1 MPKLLCRLAATGLA
15 IALALPTAAGA
26 AEQARDQADR
36 TLYRAVDVAREMMNS
51 KDIYDRIL
59 AAGALSDIGDA
70 QALVLLE
77 QCIQVDDIVIRRSAI
92 DTLIT
97 ATHPNS
103 INLLFKSASQNHDV
117 LGLMA
122 ESLASIPRDDMGDL
136 LIEALGP
143 DNTDFVKRHA
153 LQALVRSAGSAED
166 RAVRALVAD
175 KGTSTVI
182 RTYGQY
188 TLMVGGDAG
197 ARSAMLS
204 AAEEPN
210 ADVREVAAV
219 ALGLVDS
226 KEAKDKLAAL
236 AKEKDQRVAL
246 AAVASK
252 AALGDDDSI
261 AQIIQLIGYGKPME
275 ATVMAGALK
284 RLPPKMASQITET
297 LIHCCPLKNDAATR
311 LLESWGW
318 IASDASKVYDW
329 GLKHKEAD
337 IRMQTIWLIGQRK
350 DEAAIERLVPFLK
363 DEDAGIRGMAAWSIV
378 HIAGHRYVDGVQI

>member
-1 MPKLLCRLAATGLA
+1 MPNFLRRFVLPVLTLTVTLPLAALA
-15 IALALPTAAGA
+15 TEP
-26 AEQARDQADR
+26 AEQPDQS
-36 TLYRAVDVAREMMNS
+36 LYRAVDVAREMMNS

-77 QCIQVDDIVIRRSAI
+77 RCIDVDDIVIRRSAI

-97 ATHPNS
+97 ATHPNGV
-103 INLLFKSASQNHDV
+103 NLLFKSAARNPEV

-122 ESLASIPRDDMGDL
+122 ESLASVPRDDMGDL
-136 LIEALGP
+136 LVEALGP
-143 DNTDFVKRHA
+143 DSTDFVKRHA

-166 RAVRALVAD
+166 AAVRALVAD
-175 KGTSTVI
+175 THTSAVI
-182 RTYGQY
+182 RAYGQY
-188 TLMVGGDAG
+188 TLLIGGDAN

-204 AAEEPN
+204 AAEESSV
-210 ADVREVAAV
+210 DVREVAAV

-226 KEAKDKLAAL
+226 KEAKDKLAVL
-236 AKEKDQRVAL
+236 AKETDQRVAL
-246 AAVASK
+246 AAIASK
-252 AALGDDDSI
+252 AALGDDDAIS
-261 AQIIQLIGYGKPME
+261 QIIQTIGYGKPME

-284 RLPPKMASQITET
+284 RLPPQMAAQISET

-318 IASDASKVYDW
+318 IASDASKIYDW
-329 GLKHKEAD
+329 GLGHQEAD

-350 DEAAIERLVPFLK
+350 DEAALVRLVPFLK

-378 HIAGHRYVDGVQI
+378 HIAGHRYVGGVQI